1 MKENI
6 NQLTGI
12 FIIVSIAVLGYLN
25 YDREVITQEVED
37 IEEVNDNLD
46 TIEIPESVV
55 VPAVFV
61 PEIEMMEIMLTELKA
76 TIRPYKIVGKINW
89 PKNREAK
96 FYLKD
101 TTITAYV
108 NWSGKF
114 EAEIPGNYEGYIT
127 FHHGDET
134 TNMYISEA
142 ALKDIPLTI
151 NTKEFDETIN
161 YGDASSE
168 SSYLAWKFL
177 YQEESSI
184 SPDVYNSTA
193 EELSATFDSLF
204 QPMLEKLDE
213 FYTDTNLVDSLKN
226 VSLDLDEEMDKLWE
240 SDLDSSW
247 SDEVNEILEKQ
258 IYINQ
263 IISKLVFYNAEIEW
277 MNKIK
282 NYYLK
287 RHEQVQNVP
296 KAGEAAIDFT
306 YPDMDSNMVSLS
318 DFIGSYVYVDI
329 WATWCGPCKYEIP
342 FLIQLEKDYHD
353 ANIVFISISTDVEDK
368 RQVWIDMIKNMGGVQ
383 LISTDGWKSKICQD
397 YAINGIP
404 RFMLFDTE
412 GNVVSSNAARP
423 SSEEIRETFDG
434 FVLDQEVEDEMSGMT
449 EADPPAGE
457 E

>member
-46 TIEIPESVV
+46 TTEIPESVV

-61 PEIEMMEIMLTELKA
+61 PVIVRDPLPGIIL
-76 TIRPYKIVGKINW
+76 PYKIVGKINW

>member
-12 FIIVSIAVLGYLN
+12 FIVVSIAVLGYLN

-46 TIEIPESVV
+46 TTEIPESVV

-61 PEIEMMEIMLTELKA
+61 PEIEMMAILPGIIL
-76 TIRPYKIVGKINW
+76 PYKIVGKINW

-226 VSLDLDEEMDKLWE
+226 VSLDLDEEIDKFLG
-240 SDLDSSW
+240 SDYLC
-247 SDEVNEILEKQ
+247 
-258 IYINQ
+258 
-263 IISKLVFYNAEIEW
+263 EW
-277 MNKIK
+277 W
-282 NYYLK
+282 L
-287 RHEQVQNVP
+287 
-296 KAGEAAIDFT
+296 
-306 YPDMDSNMVSLS
+306 
-318 DFIGSYVYVDI
+318 
-329 WATWCGPCKYEIP
+329 
-342 FLIQLEKDYHD
+342 
-353 ANIVFISISTDVEDK
+353 
-368 RQVWIDMIKNMGGVQ
+368 
-383 LISTDGWKSKICQD
+383 
-397 YAINGIP
+397 
-404 RFMLFDTE
+404 
-412 GNVVSSNAARP
+412 
-423 SSEEIRETFDG
+423 
-434 FVLDQEVEDEMSGMT
+434 
-449 EADPPAGE
+449 
-457 E
+457 